1 MPPLPN
7 SDAPQPIRDV
17 LDSIETQFQLTDE
30 RLRDITAHFVKMY
43 QVGLQH
49 GHEPMAMIPTFV
61 TGVPDGTETGTF
73 MAVDLGGTNFRVCE
87 VQLEG
92 NHKFSLKQKKFKV
105 TDELKTGPAVDLFD
119 YMAKCVGDFMKE
131 LGNPP
136 AHECLHLGM
145 TFSFPVEQTALGAG
159 RLLTWTKGFSAT
171 GAIGND
177 VVQLL
182 QDSLDKA
189 EVQCKCVALVND
201 TVGTLL
207 TRGYLTGGCFLGAIF
222 GTGTNGAY
230 VEDMSAVTKLK
241 KIDPSIKNATK
252 MIINTEWGAF
262 DNARH
267 VLPLTRWDNA
277 LDRISI
283 NPRYQAFE
291 KLISGMYLGEI
302 ARNVLI
308 YLIDLPPIPGSN
320 PPRYYLF
327 NGHSTKKFNVQYGFD
342 TELLSRI
349 KSDPS
354 PAAVRGL
361 FVEEL
366 GYVPYQVSD
375 LDAQIVAW
383 VCDLVATRSAA
394 LSACA
399 VAATLIQCKYVQLG
413 GEPGEREIDSSLELG
428 VDGSLVE
435 FYPGFEDTMRKSLRV
450 IVGERA
456 EKLLNVG
463 MAKDGSGV
471 GAALCALVATKN
483 EAPQST

>member
-7 SDAPQPIRDV
+7 STAPQPIRDV
-17 LDSIETQFQLTDE
+17 LDSIEQQFELTDE
-30 RLRDITAHFVKMY
+30 KLKEITAHFVKMY
-43 QVGLQH
+43 QLGLQH
-49 GHEPMAMIPTFV
+49 SHEPMAMIPTYV
-61 TGVPDGTETGTF
+61 TGVPNGTETGTF

-87 VQLEG
+87 VTLQG
-92 NHKFSLKQKKFKV
+92 DHKFSLKQKKFKV
-105 TDELKTGPAVDLFD
+105 TEELKSGHAEDLFD
-119 YMAKCVGDFMKE
+119 YMATCVGDFMKE
-131 LGNPP
+131 LGNVPDE
-136 AHECLHLGM
+136 ECLNLGL

-182 QDSLDKA
+182 QDSLDKKRVA
-189 EVQCKCVALVND
+189 CKCVALVND

-207 TRGYLTGGCFLGAIF
+207 TRGYLTGSCFLGAIF

-230 VEDMSAVTKLK
+230 VEDIAAVTKLK
-241 KIDPSIKNATK
+241 KKDVHSSK

-262 DNARH
+262 DNARR
-267 VLPLTRWDNA
+267 VLPVTRWDNA

-302 ARNVLI
+302 ARNILI

-320 PPRYYLF
+320 PPQYYLF
-327 NGHSTKKFNVQYGFD
+327 HGHSTKKLNTQYGLD
-342 TELLSRI
+342 TEQLSKI
-349 KSDPS
+349 KEDST
-354 PAAVRGL
+354 PAAVRTL
-361 FVEEL
+361 LVEEM
-366 GYVPYQVSD
+366 GFVTYQVSD
-375 LDAQIVAW
+375 LDAEIVAW
-383 VCDLVATRSAA
+383 VCDKVASRSAA

-399 VAATLIQCKYVQLG
+399 VAATLIQCKYV
-413 GEPGEREIDSSLELG
+413 EPGGAPGPNSPKSALELG

-435 FYPGFEDTMRKSLRV
+435 FYPGFETTLRRALRA
-450 IVGERA
+450 IVGEKM
-456 EKLLNVG
+456 EKMVKIG

-471 GAALCALVATKN
+471 GAALCALVAAK
-483 EAPQST
+483 EAAHVS